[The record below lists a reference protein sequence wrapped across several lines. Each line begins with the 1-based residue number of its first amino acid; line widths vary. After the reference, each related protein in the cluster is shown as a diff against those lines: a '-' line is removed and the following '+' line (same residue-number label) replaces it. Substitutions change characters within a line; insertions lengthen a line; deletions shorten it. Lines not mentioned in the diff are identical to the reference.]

1 MGLIS
6 NLLEGNWAAVFSILI
21 GVGIALTVHEF
32 AHAKIA
38 DWAGDPTPRKQGR
51 VTLNPLAHYD
61 PVGTTLFLL
70 FGIGWGKPV
79 QIDRRFFH
87 HPRRDEV
94 LVSLGGAAANLLTA
108 VLFGLLLRFGAVP
121 RPYQE
126 LALFIVLLNLVLA
139 LFNLIPLY
147 PLDGSHVLV
156 GVLPWRAAQ
165 RVALFYA
172 RYNLIPLVVLFAAI
186 SVLRLPLITI
196 PVMGLARLLVGP
208 GLGLW

>member
-1 MGLIS
+1 MGLINS
-6 NLLEGNWAAVFSILI
+6 LGRGDWAAVFSTVIA
-21 GVGIALTVHEF
+21 VAIALTVHEF
-32 AHAKIA
+32 AHAKVA

-79 QIDRRFFH
+79 QIDSRYFR

-94 LVSLGGAAANLLTA
+94 LVSLGGALANLVTA
-108 VLFGLLLRFGAVP
+108 LLFGLLLRFGVVP
-121 RPYQE
+121 RPYAE

-156 GVLPWRAAQ
+156 GLLPWRAAQ

-172 RYNLIPLVVLFAAI
+172 RYHLIPLVVLFAAI
-186 SVLRLPLITI
+186 SVLNLPLIAI